1 MKRRQ
6 LLQASAGL
14 LGSMAVGLVAPDYPG
29 RKASAQTA
37 SEEGTGTPTT
47 PSSTPGTI
55 EFTPGPSSEGLQ
67 LTWLHHSCVLF
78 EAGGQRFLVNPFRPL
93 GCTAGYPAPRVPADL
108 VLLSSRLFDEGAL
121 DVVPGNP
128 RVLFQPGDYQ
138 IDGIRVQGVRMPRGP
153 RFGVNVGWRWSMAGI
168 DIVHLGGAAL
178 PITREQSIL
187 LSRPDLLLVPV
198 GGGPKNYDPAGA
210 KAAIEALQP
219 KLVIPT
225 MYRTAAA
232 EGAQCELVPLQEFL
246 SLFPAAAIQPAASN
260 PLILSAQALPPQGV
274 VILSFGE

>member
-1 MKRRQ
+1 
-6 LLQASAGL
+6 
-14 LGSMAVGLVAPDYPG
+14 
-29 RKASAQTA
+29 
-37 SEEGTGTPTT
+37 
-47 PSSTPGTI
+47 
-55 EFTPGPSSEGLQ
+55 
-67 LTWLHHSCVLF
+67 
-78 EAGGQRFLVNPFRPL
+78 
-93 GCTAGYPAPRVPADL
+93 
-108 VLLSSRLFDEGAL
+108 L

-128 RVLFQPGDYQ
+128 KVLFQPGDYL

-153 RFGVNVGWRWSMAGI
+153 RFGVNVGWRWRMAGI

-232 EGAQCELVPLQEFL
+232 EESQCELLPLQEFL
-246 SLFPAAAIQPAASN
+246 RLFPAAAPQPALSN
-260 PLILSAQALPPQGV
+260 PLLLSAQALPRQGLA
-274 VILSFGE
+274 ILFFEE

>member
-1 MKRRQ
+1 MNRRL

-14 LGSMAVGLVAPDYPG
+14 LGSMAVGLRGA
-29 RKASAQTA
+29 AQPA
-37 SEEGTGTPTT
+37 SESGATF
-47 PSSTPGTI
+47 
-55 EFTPGPSSEGLQ
+55 EFTPSPSLEGLQ

-78 EAGGQRFLVNPFRPL
+78 EADGTRFLVNPFRPL

-108 VLLSSRLFDEGAL
+108 VLLSSRLLDEGAL

-138 IDGIRVQGVRMPRGP
+138 VDGIRVQGVRMPRGP

-168 DIVHLGGAAL
+168 DIVHLGGAAA

-232 EGAQCELVPLQEFL
+232 EEGQCELLPLQEFL

-260 PLILSAQALPPQGV
+260 PLILSAQALPPRGV
-274 VILSFGE
+274 IILSFGE

>member
-14 LGSMAVGLVAPDYPG
+14 LGSLAVGGQRAG
-29 RKASAQTA
+29 AQTGG
-37 SEEGTGTPTT
+37 SL
-47 PSSTPGTI
+47 
-55 EFTPGPSSEGLQ
+55 EFTPQSLQ

-78 EAGGQRFLVNPFRPL
+78 EGEGKRFLVNPFRPA
-93 GCTAGYPAPRVPADL
+93 GCTAGYPAPSVAADL
-108 VLLSSRLFDEGAL
+108 VLLSSRLLDEGAL

-128 RVLFQPGDYQ
+128 RVLFQPGDYF

-153 RFGVNVGWRWSMAGI
+153 RFGLNVGWRWRMAGI
-168 DIVHLGGAAL
+168 DIVHLGGAL
-178 PITREQSIL
+178 QTIGREQSIL
-187 LSRPDLLLVPV
+187 LARPDLLLVPV
-198 GGGPKNYDPAGA
+198 GGGPKNYDPAAA

-232 EGAQCELVPLQEFL
+232 EESQCELQPLEAFL
-246 SLFPAAAIQPAASN
+246 RLFPAAAAQPALSN
-260 PLILSAQALPPQGV
+260 PLLLSAQALPSQGIA
-274 VILSFGE
+274 ILFFEE

>member
-1 MKRRQ
+1 MNRRQ

-14 LGSMAVGLVAPDYPG
+14 LGSMVVGLRVG
-29 RKASAQTA
+29 AQTTP
-37 SEEGTGTPTT
+37 EGGTAPPTT
-47 PSSTPGTI
+47 L
-55 EFTPGPSSEGLQ
+55 EFTPGPSLEGLQ

-78 EAGGQRFLVNPFRPL
+78 EADGRRFLVNPFRPV

-108 VLLSSRLFDEGAL
+108 VLLSSRLFDEGAF

-128 RVLFQPGDYQ
+128 RVLFQSGDYQ
-138 IDGIRVQGVRMPRGP
+138 IDGIRVQGVRMSRGP

-168 DIVHLGGAAL
+168 DIVHLGGAAA

-187 LSRPDLLLVPV
+187 LSRPDVMLVPV

-219 KLVIPT
+219 KVVIPT

-232 EGAQCELVPLQEFL
+232 EEGQCELVPLQEFL
-246 SLFPAAAIQPAASN
+246 SLFPAAA
-260 PLILSAQALPPQGV
+260 
-274 VILSFGE
+274 